1 MGPDLR
7 VLHEE
12 EVPRVLHELHEGSS
26 GCHSGGRSLAER
38 AISQGY
44 WWPKMRNATRDYVRD
59 CGSCQRHS
67 PLLHQPTLFLN
78 PVTSPWPFAQWG
90 LDIVGVLPTAPGGFK
105 HLITATDYFTKWVE
119 AEPLVH
125 ITATEVE
132 HFIWKNI
139 ISRFG
144 VPYAIISDNGT
155 QFVAEAIK
163 TLCKRKNI
171 RVYNSTVA
179 YPQGNGQAEASNKSI
194 SAGLKRRLTNKR
206 GKWVE
211 ELPKVLWGYR
221 TTPRRGTG
229 RTPFSM
235 AYGMEAVLPLAATAP
250 TERTEAFH
258 PATNDEHIASELN
271 HTEDLRDDA
280 NIRYAAYQQEV
291 ARGYNKN
298 VRLRP
303 FNVDDLVLREVVQ
316 KKNKKKFMPNWE
328 GPFKITA
335 KAGYGAYKLA
345 EMDGTV
351 VGNPWNASKLRKFY
365 G

>member
-1 MGPDLR
+1 MR
-7 VLHEE
+7 K
-12 EVPRVLHELHEGSS
+12 S
-26 GCHSGGRSLAER
+26 AE
-38 AISQGY
+38 
-44 WWPKMRNATRDYVRD
+44 DYVKK
-59 CGSCQRHS
+59 CEACQKHS
-67 PLLHQPTLFLN
+67 PILHQPAMCLQ

-90 LDIVGVLPTAPGGFK
+90 LDIVGVLPTAPGGFR

-119 AEPLVH
+119 AEPLIH

-132 HFIWKNI
+132 QFIWKNI

-163 TLCKRKNI
+163 TLCKKKNI

-194 SAGLKRRLTNKR
+194 SSGLKRRLTNKR

-235 AYGMEAVLPLAATAP
+235 AYGTEAVLPLAAVAP
-250 TERTEAFH
+250 SARTEAFH
-258 PATNDEHIASELN
+258 PATNDEHLASELDQI
-271 HTEDLRDDA
+271 EDLRDEA
-280 NIRYAAYQQEV
+280 NIKYAAYQQAV
-291 ARGYNKN
+291 AQGYNKN
-298 VRLRP
+298 VRTRP
-303 FNVDDLVLREVVQ
+303 FNIDDLVLRAVVQ

-328 GPFKITA
+328 GPYRVVA

-345 EMDGTV
+345 EMDGTAV
-351 VGNPWNASKLRKFY
+351 SNPWNVSKLRKFY